1 MPRFYFDVRTPS
13 GVVCLDHEGLD
24 CADASAALMEARHG
38 ARFVTPEEGAGNP
51 LFNGYRFTV
60 ADEAH
65 RFLFT
70 VPFTELEP
78 DGAAAPAPSAG
89 RTQSK
94 RARHLS

>member
-24 CADASAALMEARHG
+24 CADASAALAEARHG
-38 ARFVTPEEGAGNP
+38 ARFVEPEEGAGNP
-51 LFNGYRFTV
+51 LFSGYRFSV

-70 VPFTELEP
+70 VPFTELEI
-78 DGAAAPAPSAG
+78 DGAVPPAPIGRGAPA
-89 RTQSK
+89 K